1 MVTALTAAVCPVR
14 AQEEALQSRVLAG
27 LEELAAHSSAHE
39 SRLRA
44 LEGGGASPR
53 PGPPPAAAEGGG
65 GGGGGV
71 ASNDVAALKE
81 WLSAQLAEIRSDQAA
96 RMSEL
101 ESGHEAMRRTVEGL
115 STTVTQLQAASGV
128 VPAGAGGPDPELG
141 SQPEPEAEP
150 EPQPQPQP
158 QPEPEL

>member
-1 MVTALTAAVCPVR
+1 MRPVVTALTAAVCPVR

-53 PGPPPAAAEGGG
+53 PAPPPPAAEGGG
-65 GGGGGV
+65 GGGV
-71 ASNDVAALKE
+71 ASSDVAELKE

-101 ESGHEAMRRTVEGL
+101 ESNQEAMRRTVEDL
-115 STTVTQLQAASGV
+115 STSVTQLQTASGV
-128 VPAGAGGPDPELG
+128 APAATE
-141 SQPEPEAEP
+141 
-150 EPQPQPQP
+150 
-158 QPEPEL
+158 

>member
-1 MVTALTAAVCPVR
+1 MR

-81 WLSAQLAEIRSDQAA
+81 WLSAQLAEI
-96 RMSEL
+96 EL
-101 ESGHEAMRRTVEGL
+101 ATNEVVVLLHRTWQLKEDLRRNCGTK
-115 STTVTQLQAASGV
+115 QLTWQH
-128 VPAGAGGPDPELG
+128 
-141 SQPEPEAEP
+141 
-150 EPQPQPQP
+150 
-158 QPEPEL
+158 

>member
-1 MVTALTAAVCPVR
+1 LR

-53 PGPPPAAAEGGG
+53 PPPPPAAAEGGG

-71 ASNDVAALKE
+71 ASSDVAELKE

-101 ESGHEAMRRTVEGL
+101 ESNQEAMRRTVEDL
-115 STTVTQLQAASGV
+115 STTVTQLQTASGV
-128 VPAGAGGPDPELG
+128 APAATE
-141 SQPEPEAEP
+141 
-150 EPQPQPQP
+150 
-158 QPEPEL
+158 